1 MLAGKVVFVIL
12 CAFLKMGSL
21 VFTYLLLGGEQS
33 RVSQVS
39 GSGLS
44 LHGSRSLSVLAAG
57 SQCGAYCLQGS
68 SCLLGLLSSELS

>member
-44 LHGSRSLSVLAAG
+44 LHGSRSLRLR
-57 SQCGAYCLQGS
+57 GAYCLQGS